1 MEQEK
6 LKRLS
11 MIATKLTLTTPKT
24 NKNSQQIL
32 LLWLLS
38 QIFKEITRGKIMQV
52 ILPKEQVEQIQHLL
66 SELIKQEIEK
76 RLNNSIL
83 ESPYLN
89 KQQTCKY
96 LAISNNTLDSWI
108 QKGLPVIRVGK
119 TVRFNKDDLNNWL
132 QNQ

>member
-1 MEQEK
+1 
-6 LKRLS
+6 
-11 MIATKLTLTTPKT
+11 
-24 NKNSQQIL
+24 
-32 LLWLLS
+32 
-38 QIFKEITRGKIMQV
+38 MQV

>member
-1 MEQEK
+1 
-6 LKRLS
+6 
-11 MIATKLTLTTPKT
+11 MIATKLPLTTPKT
-24 NKNSQQIL
+24 IKNSQQIL

>member
-1 MEQEK
+1 
-6 LKRLS
+6 
-11 MIATKLTLTTPKT
+11 MIATKLPLTTPKT

-83 ESPYLN
+83 ESP
-89 KQQTCKY
+89 
-96 LAISNNTLDSWI
+96 
-108 QKGLPVIRVGK
+108 
-119 TVRFNKDDLNNWL
+119 
-132 QNQ
+132 